1 MKKFKLKKNVAY
13 SILKFREVISNLVH
27 SYVTNLSICNNKK
40 LFHDKFYTSEDVLWY
55 IRWDFSKRFE
65 EEEMKHENF

>member
-1 MKKFKLKKNVAY
+1 MKNFKLDKNISNKIHNMSWFNHRHQKMNFLICNDKKF
-13 SILKFREVISNLVH
+13 
-27 SYVTNLSICNNKK
+27 
-40 LFHDKFYTSEDVLWY
+40 FHDKFYISEDVLWY